1 MTYLCYLFLYAYS
14 GVQNILCCVFVF
26 LRLMYPMLPVS
37 LDCPFLIAPSV
48 FSSVYLIN
56 TRFQRLPAANGNT
69 FIQPIYLLF
78 MPMPKPGLDVNKILS
93 VIIVLRTFMCSMCYC
108 VITMLPII
116 FVDLSAV

>member
-1 MTYLCYLFLYAYS
+1 
-14 GVQNILCCVFVF
+14 
-26 LRLMYPMLPVS
+26 MYPMLPVS
-37 LDCPFLIAPSV
+37 LDCPFLIVPSV

-78 MPMPKPGLDVNKILS
+78 MPMPKPGLDANTILS
-93 VIIVLRTFMCSMCYC
+93 VIIVLRTFICSMCYC
-108 VITMLPII
+108 VIAMLPII

>member
-1 MTYLCYLFLYAYS
+1 
-14 GVQNILCCVFVF
+14 
-26 LRLMYPMLPVS
+26 MLPVS
-37 LDCPFLIAPSV
+37 LDCPFLIVPSV

-78 MPMPKPGLDVNKILS
+78 MPMPKPGLDANTILS
-93 VIIVLRTFMCSMCYC
+93 VIIVLRTFICSMCYC
-108 VITMLPII
+108 VIAMLPII